1 MKNNKNYYKIYIES
15 EKIKMLEMNLE
26 TSINNINYI
35 RYMQQREEENEK
47 TKNNLEREQTT
58 PGAETRK

>member
-1 MKNNKNYYKIYIES
+1 
-15 EKIKMLEMNLE
+15 MNLE

-35 RYMQQREEENEK
+35 RYMQQKEEENGK

>member
-1 MKNNKNYYKIYIES
+1 
-15 EKIKMLEMNLE
+15 MLEMNLE

-35 RYMQQREEENEK
+35 RYMQQKENEK

>member
-1 MKNNKNYYKIYIES
+1 MES

-35 RYMQQREEENEK
+35 RYMQQKEKEKENEK